1 MILIIAVGIMAG
13 CLSLTVLFLFIK
25 KHDSS
30 NIIFN
35 TCMTVSKIFCS
46 PQSQVQ
52 PYYFI

>member
-35 TCMTVSKIFCS
+35 MTVSKIFCS